1 MRHASYL
8 VIALAVLAGCGDD
21 GGGGGPKSGA
31 KKTPVKKPA
40 DKAKAKKLEVISYI
54 QTLEKVVPAEE
65 AGSIRRRLKDRDF
78 QSDLTGTE
86 NRNPFQSFTLPQ
98 VGPETTQLPTG
109 PGPAPQPTDLCARNK
124 LIASSYPIKDLAL
137 IGVVR
142 RGAQY
147 FALFRDAHGV
157 GHVVERGKCLGREK
171 ALVTAIGD
179 GLVTI
184 ERIPDAVQG
193 GPEPVPVTE
202 TIPLYQTEITADDFD
217 SEEAPPPEDTSSD
230 TTDTAPPPTVPPEEP
245 VPGPSATP
253 VSSSGSGM

>member
-8 VIALAVLAGCGDD
+8 LVALAVLAGCGDD
-21 GGGGGPKSGA
+21 DGGGAKPGA
-31 KKTPVKKPA
+31 KKAAAKKPA
-40 DKAKAKKLEVISYI
+40 TAAKPKKLEVISYI

-65 AGSIRRRLKDRDF
+65 ANSIRRRLKDRDF

-98 VGPETTQLPTG
+98 VGPEEPQLPTG
-109 PGPAPQPTDLCARNK
+109 PGPAPKPTDLCARNK
-124 LIASSYPIKDLAL
+124 LIASSYPIKDLDL

-157 GHVVERGKCLGREK
+157 GHVIERGKCLGREK
-171 ALVTAIGD
+171 ALVIAIGD

-184 ERIPDAVQG
+184 ERIPEAAAG

-202 TIPLYQTEITADDFD
+202 TIPLYQSEITADDFD
-217 SEEAPPPEDTSSD
+217 SEEAPASDETPPE
-230 TTDTAPPPTVPPEEP
+230 TTDTAPPPTVEPENP
-245 VPGPSATP
+245 TPGPSATP
-253 VSSSGSGM
+253 PSPAGNGM